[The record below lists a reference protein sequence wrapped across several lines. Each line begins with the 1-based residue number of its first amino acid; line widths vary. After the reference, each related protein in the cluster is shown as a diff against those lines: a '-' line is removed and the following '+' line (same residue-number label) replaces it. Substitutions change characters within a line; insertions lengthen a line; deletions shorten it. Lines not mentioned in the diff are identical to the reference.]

1 MAEVAH
7 GVGGIT
13 SPCMTTADDVTTS
26 EAAASV
32 SPPTSTVAPK
42 AGVMVTTEAVIPSLM
57 HEAMSAHA
65 MGLSDPT
72 MGTSSPQP

>member
-13 SPCMTTADDVTTS
+13 SPCMTTVDDVIAS
-26 EAAASV
+26 EAAASGG
-32 SPPTSTVAPK
+32 PLASTVAPK
-42 AGVMVTTEAVIPSLM
+42 AGVMVTTEAVIPSPM